1 MSIFSHTSPTAEQ
14 KQSSEPASQPTGH
27 VTPQIVMFSTQWCG
41 DCRRAKR
48 VFAAQGVAYTEID
61 IDRDEDA
68 AERVMRIN
76 RGLRSVPT
84 ILFPDGSSLVE
95 PSTAAL
101 EAKLAEVMGRSR

>member
-14 KQSSEPASQPTGH
+14 KQSPEQASQRADQ
-27 VTPQIVMFSTQWCG
+27 VTPQIVMYSTRWCG

-48 VFAAQGVAYTEID
+48 VFAAQGVSYTEID

-68 AERVMRIN
+68 AERVAQIN
-76 RGLRSVPT
+76 HGLRSVPT
-84 ILFPDGSSLVE
+84 ILFPDGSTLVE